1 MIQWLQSYKQPLPL
15 IQLYILI
22 DTIVLGILLT
32 LLDHV
37 MLENTVSC
45 PLGEYHQ
52 PELNM

>member
-15 IQLYILI
+15 MQLYYLI

-37 MLENTVSC
+37 MLEDTVPC
-45 PLGEYHQ
+45 PFREYHQ
-52 PELNM
+52 PELCM